1 MLSVGP
7 GGPLGLE
14 ETKDGL
20 VLRALGL
27 ALDPVRP
34 AARAFVSHVHAA
46 LPNAESI
53 ASRET
58 LGLMEAL
65 SLAEASSSV
74 VLEWGESLELPV
86 DRAYGGGTA
95 RLTLAHAGHV
105 LGGAQLLIDHP
116 RGRLVYTGDWSGER
130 AAGHA
135 AGDVAPCDELVVNST
150 FALPIFRFP
159 PFAQTM
165 AALVDW
171 CAARLAD
178 GARPIVLAQT
188 PGPAQSIARALAA
201 RGLAVEA
208 EERVLRT
215 CLAYEALGCPIGPV
229 RPASDPPTDAVFV
242 APPGA
247 RSTAPPGARSTAP
260 PGARLTAPSG
270 ARSTAPRGTPRRSS
284 AVAYASGW
292 ALLDAA
298 VDQKRADAAFVLAD
312 LADFDSLVAM
322 VEATGAKRV
331 HAVRGDAGVFA
342 RSLRARGIDAGAIEL
357 PAIDDRASA

>member
-14 ETKDGL
+14 ETEEGL

-27 ALDPVRP
+27 ALDPIRP
-34 AARAFVSHVHAA
+34 AGLAFCSHVHAA
-46 LPNAESI
+46 LPGAGPI

-58 LGLMEAL
+58 IALMGAL
-65 SLAEASSSV
+65 SHAEESSSAGV
-74 VLEWGESLELPV
+74 DWEGSLELPL

-95 RLTLAHAGHV
+95 RLTIAHAGHV

-130 AAGHA
+130 DAGHA
-135 AGDVAPCDELVVNST
+135 PGDIVPCDELVVTST

-165 AALVDW
+165 ATLVEW
-171 CAARLAD
+171 CAARIAE
-178 GARPIVLAQT
+178 GVRPIVLAQT
-188 PGPAQSIARALAA
+188 PGPAQSVARALAA
-201 RGLAVEA
+201 RGLDVEA
-208 EERVLRT
+208 EESVLRA
-215 CLAYEALGCPIGPV
+215 CQVYEAYGCPIGPV
-229 RPASDPPTDAVFV
+229 RPSSDPPTAAVLV

-247 RSTAPPGARSTAP
+247 RSTT
-260 PGARLTAPSG
+260 
-270 ARSTAPRGTPRRSS
+270 RRSS
-284 AVAYASGW
+284 AIAYASGW

-298 VDQKRADAAFVLAD
+298 VDQKRADAAFALAD

-322 VEATGAKRV
+322 VEATGATRV
-331 HAVRGDAGVFA
+331 HAVRGDAVVLA
-342 RSLRARGIDAGAIEL
+342 RTLRSRGIDADAIGL
-357 PAIDDRASA
+357 PAIDDRASS

>member
-14 ETKDGL
+14 ETEEGL

-27 ALDPVRP
+27 ALDPIRP
-34 AARAFVSHVHAA
+34 AGLAFCSHVHAA
-46 LPNAESI
+46 LPGAGPI

-58 LGLMEAL
+58 VALMGAL
-65 SLAEASSSV
+65 SHAEESSSAGV
-74 VLEWGESLELPV
+74 DWEGSLELPL

-95 RLTLAHAGHV
+95 RLTIAHAGHV

-130 AAGHA
+130 DAGHA
-135 AGDVAPCDELVVNST
+135 PGDIVPCDELVVTST

-165 AALVDW
+165 ATLVEW
-171 CAARLAD
+171 CAARIAE
-178 GARPIVLAQT
+178 GVRPIVLAQT
-188 PGPAQSIARALAA
+188 PGPAQSVARALAA
-201 RGLAVEA
+201 RGLDVEA
-208 EERVLRT
+208 EESVLRA
-215 CLAYEALGCPIGPV
+215 CQVYEAHGCPIGPV
-229 RPASDPPTDAVFV
+229 RAASDPPTAAVLV

-247 RSTAPPGARSTAP
+247 RSTTPPGARST
-260 PGARLTAPSG
+260 T
-270 ARSTAPRGTPRRSS
+270 RRSS
-284 AVAYASGW
+284 AIAYASGW

-298 VDQKRADAAFVLAD
+298 VDQKRADAAFALAD

-331 HAVRGDAGVFA
+331 HAVRGDAGVLA
-342 RSLRARGIDAGAIEL
+342 RTLRSRGIDADAIGL
-357 PAIDDRASA
+357 PAIDDRASS

>member
-14 ETKDGL
+14 ETEDGL

-34 AARAFVSHVHAA
+34 AGRAFCSHVHAG
-46 LPNAESI
+46 LPGAEPI

-58 LGLMEAL
+58 LALMRALAHAEVSSAGLDWE
-65 SLAEASSSV
+65 
-74 VLEWGESLELPV
+74 GSLELPV

-95 RLTLAHAGHV
+95 RLTIARAGHV

-116 RGRLVYTGDWSGER
+116 RGRLVYTGDWSGEHD
-130 AAGHA
+130 AGHT
-135 AGDVAPCDELVVNST
+135 AGDIVPCDELVVTST

-165 AALVDW
+165 AALVEW
-171 CAARLAD
+171 CAARLAE
-178 GARPIVLAQT
+178 GVRPIVLAQT

-201 RGLAVEA
+201 RGLDVEA
-208 EERVLRT
+208 EESVLRA
-215 CLAYEALGCPIGPV
+215 CQVYEAHGCPIGPV
-229 RPASDPPTDAVFV
+229 RPASDPPTAAVLV
-242 APPGA
+242 APPGARSTAPPGARSMAPPGA
-247 RSTAPPGARSTAP
+247 RSTAPPGARSTA
-260 PGARLTAPSG
+260 
-270 ARSTAPRGTPRRSS
+270 RRSS
-284 AVAYASGW
+284 AIAYASGW

-298 VDQKRADAAFVLAD
+298 VDQKRADAAFALAD

-331 HAVRGDAGVFA
+331 HAVRGDAGILA
-342 RSLRARGIDAGAIEL
+342 RTLRSRGIDADAIGL
-357 PAIDDRASA
+357 PAIDDRASS